1 MKCIV
6 KLLVFFLFFAVC
18 GDFTTHAQ
26 GWQDRARKEGADYL
40 RQALGGSQQQ
50 KQKSASPKKKTQQQ
64 AKKTTPKR
72 ATESEPKIVRFATDE
87 QIATVRQ
94 FTGSL
99 ISPAHT
105 KTEAAQNQW
114 NDQRMDRHEGDETLS
129 NARLAREIAASK
141 KWLDEQEKS
150 GGPIREFMSSLPVR
164 LDEELYNRARVINEY
179 VEYIDELSNAQPDE
193 VREADYCMRQ
203 LMYIL
208 LDFSHP

>member
-50 KQKSASPKKKTQQQ
+50 KQKSASPKKKTPQST
-64 AKKTTPKR
+64 KKTTSKR
-72 ATESEPKIVRFATDE
+72 AAESEPKVVRFATDE

-94 FTGSL
+94 FTGPL
-99 ISPAHT
+99 ISYIGKAPGDYMGGDLEGSWTFPAYT

-114 NDQRMDRHEGDETLS
+114 NNQRMDRHEGDETLS

-150 GGPIREFMSSLPVR
+150 GGPIREFVSYPPLKG
-164 LDEELYNRARVINEY
+164 
-179 VEYIDELSNAQPDE
+179 
-193 VREADYCMRQ
+193 
-203 LMYIL
+203 
-208 LDFSHP
+208 